1 MKIQSI
7 TIYLNISNQSKREV
21 KEEMVD
27 EKSTLI
33 ALAEETVN
41 VMEVDLKNLRTL
53 EEDLPGKI
61 EDLEIDIW
69 YWREQIRKSKE
80 EVIL

>member
-1 MKIQSI
+1 
-7 TIYLNISNQSKREV
+7 
-21 KEEMVD
+21 MVD